1 MTAPSSPGG
10 RSPLWIA
17 GVALVGVGVLSGVV
31 GLAGLS
37 TGGSQEPNASAEPPP
52 SSAPGEPGTAV
63 PPGDGTAPGAAPGGP
78 GGPAVPGTPGAPG
91 TPGGPG
97 TSPLTPG
104 APGTPGALGG
114 PAPGGPAPGG
124 QPVTDGGAAAGAGG
138 GGGAS
143 SGGGS
148 AVAARPAV
156 RVYNNST
163 VKGLA
168 EKAAEEFRASGWNV
182 AAVQNYSQGVIPA
195 TTVYYRQGTAE
206 KSAADEM
213 ARRWGMRAEPRF
225 AGIQDATPGMIVIIT
240 KDFKAA

>member
-31 GLAGLS
+31 GLIGLG
-37 TGGSQEPNASAEPPP
+37 TGGGSEEPNASAAPPP
-52 SSAPGEPGTAV
+52 SSAPAEPGTAV
-63 PPGDGTAPGAAPGGP
+63 PPGDGTAPGTPPGAPG
-78 GGPAVPGTPGAPG
+78 APGTPGAPG
-91 TPGGPG
+91 APGGPG

-114 PAPGGPAPGG
+114 PAAPGAPGAGGLGG
-124 QPVTDGGAAAGAGG
+124 QPVADGGASAGAAGSGGAGG
-138 GGGAS
+138 
-143 SGGGS
+143 SG
-148 AVAARPAV
+148 VAARPAV

-163 VKGLA
+163 IKGLA
-168 EKAAEEFRASGWNV
+168 EKAAEEFRASGWSV
-182 AAVQNYSQGVIPA
+182 ASVQNYPQGVIPA

-225 AGIQDATPGMIVIIT
+225 AGIQDATPGIIVIIT